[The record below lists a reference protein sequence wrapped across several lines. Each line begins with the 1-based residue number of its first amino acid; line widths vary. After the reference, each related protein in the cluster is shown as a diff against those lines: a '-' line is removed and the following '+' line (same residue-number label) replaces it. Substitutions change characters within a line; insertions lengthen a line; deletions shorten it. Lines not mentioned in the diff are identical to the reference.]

1 MSKDA
6 SQKSRDVAEVF
17 HLRLV
22 NFLKTGDPDSAGEM
36 TTLIKWKAYDSNDRA
51 VLRIGSYTG
60 VEEFKL
66 KEKLSKLEEIFFGS
80 EKK

>member
-22 NFLKTGDPDSAGEM
+22 NFLKTGDPDSAGAM
-36 TTLIKWKAYDSNDRA
+36 STLIKWKSYDSNDRA